1 MKKFL
6 VLLVFLTFLLLSC
19 TKQST
24 NNSGTVIT
32 GNNTFAIGYGI
43 DFSTNT
49 VYNIAFDTTN
59 LKERIDLVDF
69 YIGVAGV
76 DSIGIVYD
84 LWGSPVLYNNNID
97 ADVPSIIPIGNITF
111 NEITNLP
118 SDGSFLKKWRVWNSV
133 YKGSLYAIRTQ
144 ELKYA
149 FFEVTNF
156 SNGVISIKWKFQ
168 SNGKNEF

>member
-1 MKKFL
+1 MRIFWVSL
-6 VLLVFLTFLLLSC
+6 VLSGFMMISC
-19 TKQST
+19 SKQST

-32 GNNTFAIGYGI
+32 GNNTFAVGYGI

-49 VYNIAFDTTN
+49 VYNIAFDSTN
-59 LKERIDLVDF
+59 RKERTDLVDF
-69 YIGVAGV
+69 YICIAGT

-97 ADVPSIIPIGNITF
+97 ADVPSITPIGNITF
-111 NEITNLP
+111 DEITNLP
-118 SDGSFLKKWRVWNSV
+118 DDGSFLKKWRVWNSI
-133 YKGSLYAIRTQ
+133 YPGSLFAIRTQ

-168 SNGKNEF
+168 SNRKNEF

>member
-1 MKKFL
+1 MRIFWVSL
-6 VLLVFLTFLLLSC
+6 VLSGFMMISC
-19 TKQST
+19 SKQST

-32 GNNTFAIGYGI
+32 GNNTFAVGYGI

-49 VYNIAFDTTN
+49 VYNIAFDSTN
-59 LKERIDLVDF
+59 RKERTDLVDF
-69 YIGVAGV
+69 YICIAGT

-97 ADVPSIIPIGNITF
+97 ADVPSITPIGNITF
-111 NEITNLP
+111 DEITNLP
-118 SDGSFLKKWRVWNSV
+118 DDGSFLKKWRVWNSI
-133 YKGSLYAIRTQ
+133 YPGSLFAIRTQ